1 MISFSYWFL
10 WKLVAN
16 SEAVLA
22 LVVLHPA
29 VPADPGSCCPSPHRP
44 ISHRDTEPLSIPGLC
59 CSGTEEL
66 AQGCCCTQLQDH
78 QRVQRALVVYQHSF
92 QTKSA
97 NVNAE
102 KPSDPHGSSWNGG
115 VSISYFNCAAA
126 LLVQRTNSELLWR
139 VCSDSVSLHRIN
151 SVYSVC
157 LLSFNWCSM
166 RRKL

>member
-1 MISFSYWFL
+1 MT
-10 WKLVAN
+10 N

-97 NVNAE
+97 NVMP
-102 KPSDPHGSSWNGG
+102 KSPVIPMDLHGMEVFPFLTLIVQQLSWCRGQTVN
-115 VSISYFNCAAA
+115 SYGEYVLTQFPF
-126 LLVQRTNSELLWR
+126 TE
-139 VCSDSVSLHRIN
+139 
-151 SVYSVC
+151 
-157 LLSFNWCSM
+157 
-166 RRKL
+166 